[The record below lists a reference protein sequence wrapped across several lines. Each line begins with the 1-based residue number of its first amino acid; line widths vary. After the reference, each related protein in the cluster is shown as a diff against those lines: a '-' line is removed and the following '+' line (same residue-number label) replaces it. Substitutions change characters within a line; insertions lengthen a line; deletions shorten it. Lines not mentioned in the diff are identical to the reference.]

1 MLQLGV
7 RRSGANVKRR
17 SGGGGSNCSD
27 GYRSLNDGDVVEYTV
42 GSGGGGPNYAHPR
55 HRG

>member
-27 GYRSLNDGDVVEYTV
+27 GYRSLNDGDAVEYTV